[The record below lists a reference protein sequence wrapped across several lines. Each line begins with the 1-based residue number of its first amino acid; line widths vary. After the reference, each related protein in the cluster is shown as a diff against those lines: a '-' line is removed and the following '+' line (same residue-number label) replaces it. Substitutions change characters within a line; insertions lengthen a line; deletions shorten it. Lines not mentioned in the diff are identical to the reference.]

1 MRDLFEELSQ
11 EIWGKPNYSKMYCDI
26 ANSKYES
33 GNYEHAIIAC
43 HQSLQI
49 NPNEY
54 YAFYLQGRI
63 YSFKEDYLLSIY
75 YFSKAL
81 KVKKTFYLFLQRGL
95 SKYELENYED
105 AIDDF
110 KEAISLNPQYTPS
123 YYFIAKC
130 KYELENFAGAVLDLN
145 NAIKLVDK
153 QNSNGKYF
161 NRMEEFFA
169 NSGDDLLYGLRGQC
183 KYEMDYY
190 KDAIQDFNEAIE
202 IKSSNDKP
210 NDLHLYRRAQCK
222 FELEDN
228 KGALDDLNQSL
239 KLCPGSYAFCLRAE
253 IKIDIKDYQGAIE
266 DFNKAI
272 KINPNFFGYYQYRGE
287 CKLNL
292 KQYKGAIE
300 DFNKAIEIN
309 PDNKESMNF
318 KKQCIQKLDSISDAF
333 IKSISLKLSD

>member
-11 EIWGKPNYSKMYCDI
+11 EIWGEPNYSKMYCDI

-63 YSFKEDYLLSIY
+63 YSFKEDYPLSIY

-110 KEAISLNPQYTPS
+110 KEAISLNAKYTPS
-123 YYFIAKC
+123 YYFMAVC
-130 KYELENFAGAVLDLN
+130 KFELENFAGAVLDLN
-145 NAIKLVDK
+145 SAIKLADK
-153 QNSNGKYF
+153 QNRNGKYF

-169 NSGDDLLYGLRGQC
+169 NSGDDLLYGLRGKC

-190 KDAIQDFNEAIE
+190 KD
-202 IKSSNDKP
+202 
-210 NDLHLYRRAQCK
+210 
-222 FELEDN
+222 
-228 KGALDDLNQSL
+228 
-239 KLCPGSYAFCLRAE
+239 
-253 IKIDIKDYQGAIE
+253 
-266 DFNKAI
+266 
-272 KINPNFFGYYQYRGE
+272 
-287 CKLNL
+287 
-292 KQYKGAIE
+292 AIE

-309 PDNKESMNF
+309 PDNKESINM
-318 KKQCIQKLDSISDAF
+318 KKQCIQKLDEISDSF
-333 IKSISLKLSD
+333 VNSLSLNLMI

>member
-1 MRDLFEELSQ
+1 MRDLFEELSE
-11 EIWGKPNYSKMYCDI
+11 EIWGEPNYSKMYCDI

-54 YAFYLQGRI
+54 FAFYLQGRI
-63 YSFKEDYLLSIY
+63 YSYKEDYPLSIY

-81 KVKKTFYLFLQRGL
+81 KIKKTFFLFLQRGI
-95 SKYELENYED
+95 SEYELKNYED
-105 AIDDF
+105 AINDF
-110 KEAISLNPQYTPS
+110 KEAISLNPEYTPS
-123 YYFIAKC
+123 YYFMANC
-130 KYELENFAGAVLDLN
+130 KYELENYAGAVLDLN
-145 NAIKLVDK
+145 SAIQLSDK
-153 QNSNGKYF
+153 HNRMGYF
-161 NRMEEFFA
+161 YNRMEKFFEKSA
-169 NSGDDLLYGLRGQC
+169 DDLLYSLRGKC

-190 KDAIQDFNEAIE
+190 KDAIEDFNNAIQ
-202 IKSSNDKP
+202 IKST

-222 FELEDN
+222 YELEDDN
-228 KGALDDLNQSL
+228 GALDDLNKSL
-239 KLCPGSYAFCLRAE
+239 KLYPSYYGFSLRADV
-253 IKIDIKDYQGAIE
+253 KINLEDYEGAIE

-272 KINPNFFGYYQYRGE
+272 EINPNIYIDYECRGE

-309 PDNKESMNF
+309 PESEESINMR
-318 KKQCIQKLDSISDAF
+318 KQCIQKLDNISDTF